1 MYLRKFIAGLL
12 AAFMLLSLVPPAVF
26 GDAEP
31 FSLEGGTLTITGNWY
46 PEDCAQR
53 AGVTRIVIGPRVT
66 SFLDANGAGSSNPFR
81 EYGAL
86 TEITVAAN
94 NPVYRSNDG
103 VLLEKDAAGGAL
115 GGTEDAPKYW
125 VRCCPILREGVFV
138 LPEDVGGIGY
148 LAFQEG
154 CHTQVYA
161 RQATA
166 AAVASLANIGGIP
179 LEELP
184 DEVYAPE
191 TPLYVNLTALTLDRS
206 DAELVPGAA
215 LALSAAVEPEDAT
228 VRDVLWTSSD
238 ESVATVSNSGV
249 VTAVASGTAVITAAT
264 AGVDAEDR
272 HLEQTCEVFVS
283 VPVAGLSSLAGN
295 RSEAVDVDTG
305 AEARTALSVKVSP
318 ANATYRTVTWT
329 STDPE
334 TALLSLSTDGAGAE
348 SLEQEADED
357 ADGLSA
363 VYVVPVAS
371 GETTVT
377 ASCGGYSVEFTL
389 TLQKWVK
396 DVALSPDSLLLTA
409 LGGTAALTPVYDP
422 ADADNITAQS
432 WESDDTD
439 IATVD
444 RNGAVT
450 AVANGETEVT
460 LTVTASRGGPYT
472 VTCPVKVEVPV
483 ERVEL
488 DETALT
494 IEAGEDKAVT
504 LKATVYPETAA
515 NKTVTWSSS
524 DESVATVDVDG
535 KVTGVKAGG
544 PVWITVETE
553 DGGKTASCAVTV
565 KKTDATK
572 LELEVTEPGEP
583 VYTQAGALK
592 LEKGGTAVLT
602 ATLTPDDA
610 TNKALNWATSDAA
623 AVRIVRSDAKADE
636 NGVANATIEMLKT
649 DANATVTVTSAD
661 NGALTQS
668 LAVVCDRI
676 PVERVSLDKSE
687 VTLMLRDPLK
697 PDGETTLTATVDPE
711 TATDPSVTWENS
723 ASGVVTVTRDSANP
737 YMIHL
742 TASGCGEATIL
753 AKGADGK
760 QAACKVTVYAPVT
773 GVTLN
778 KSAVTLSLP
787 DNDAE
792 QLTATVLPAGQA
804 DQTVVWTSSKESV
817 ATVSDS
823 GVVTAVGPGEAKITA
838 TAGET
843 GYKAECAVTVE
854 KPATELSF
862 SGSGALSVELTEG
875 TEAED
880 GSVTLYVTAEDAT
893 DQPVLTS
900 SNDTVAAAGAVFSR
914 KADGKAEYTV
924 TVTAKKTG
932 TATVTARCGA
942 QTATLAVTVTT
953 PVQSVTLNKTS
964 LDLEQTKTFRLE
976 AAIDPSNAD
985 SQTVSWE
992 SSAPA
997 VATVDQSGLVT
1008 AVAATGSATVTASC
1022 GGKSAV
1028 CTVTAIANPVTD
1040 LTLSESALTLREGE
1054 TGQFRATVAPTEA
1067 TETGVTWTS
1076 GDTTV
1081 ATVDENGLVK
1091 AVKAGETTVTV
1102 TTKGKDAAG
1111 QTISKTCAVTV
1122 TAAAA
1127 GLDHAEGQ
1135 EAARTVDWS
1144 LPGREMLAVE
1154 VTPHSAVN
1162 NTVTWTVDHTNLAL
1176 LTLTEDG
1183 IGAAEVTQT
1192 ADEDGLSW
1200 VYLVPVASGTVTVT
1214 ASCSSYSK
1222 SFTVTLNK
1230 LVSAVS
1236 LSPDSLLLT
1245 ALGGTATLT
1254 PVYTPADA
1262 DNIITRSWTS
1272 NDTSVATVAPD
1283 GTVTAVANGE
1293 ATITLTVTASQGE
1306 PITATRLV
1314 KVEVPVTGVT
1324 LNKPTLSIK
1333 VGESNASTLT
1343 ATVDPGD
1350 AATRTVTWASSDPN
1364 VATVAGSVD
1373 ENGVPVGTVT
1383 GVGLGTAQITVTTDS
1398 GGKTAS
1404 CAVTVGKTDVT
1415 SLELDKK
1422 TLTLTKDEEYT
1433 LTVTLK
1439 NVDATNKGL
1448 TWKTSD
1454 ATAVQILES
1463 DDTADESGIATAKI
1477 KMLKTDASATVTV
1490 TSADNGEL
1498 SDSCAV
1504 RCERIL
1510 VESVSLDK
1518 AQASLIFQTPLGN
1531 DGRTTLTATVTPDDA
1546 TDTSVAW
1553 RSTDPSVVEIAST
1566 GTDSD
1571 GHPTA
1576 SLTAK
1581 KAGAADIYAQGADGQ
1596 AAVCHVTVT
1605 ARVTGVSLNVTEDTL
1620 VIPTRRT
1627 VQLSATVAPEG
1638 ADQTVEWTSS
1648 NESVATVSDSGVVT
1662 AVAPGEAKITAAVP
1676 DTGYKAECTV
1686 TVEKPATGVAFSGSG
1701 ALSVALTD
1709 GAETQDKS
1717 LTLTV
1722 TDYNATGELTFTS
1735 SNDTVAA
1742 AGAVLLRANDGGKA
1756 VYTVTVTAKKTGTA
1770 TITAAF
1776 GSISDT
1782 LAVTVTTPVKSV
1794 TLNETSLSIAKT
1806 KTARLTA
1813 TVLPAS
1819 ADNKTVT
1826 WTSNAPAVATVDE
1839 TGLVTGVAVGTATIT
1854 ATSAADTTK
1863 TAACT
1868 VTVGPPPV
1876 EGVALSETSLT
1887 LRKDDTA
1894 TLTATVSPD
1903 DATDKTVTWSTSNAD
1918 VATVSESGVVT
1929 AKGVGAATITAASAA
1944 APTVTATCAVTV
1956 GIAATGISIPE
1967 KLTLTIND
1975 PADEERLGV
1984 LTVTYQPSDT
1994 TDKAVTWQSQNTGVV
2009 TVTPRAGVD
2018 GVADLEAVAPGS
2030 AQVTVTGSG
2039 GTKVCTVTVLK
2050 PAGAL
2055 TLSSDTLAIRMT
2067 DENPLSDSSVKATV
2081 TAPDHTDTFSVSS
2094 SDSSVA
2100 EVTADSGVN
2109 AVYTL
2114 TVTAKKSG
2122 TAIITARCGAQS
2134 ATLTVTVTTPVASV
2148 TLPETLSVQ
2157 RMASALLTATVL
2169 PANAD
2174 NKAVTWSSSDET
2186 VATVDENTGL
2196 VTGVAMGQA
2205 TITATSRDGG
2215 KTGTCTVTVGAPSV
2229 ERISLSQDTL
2239 ALKKGGATATL
2250 QVTFTPADAADQT
2263 VSWSTSDS
2271 EIATVAGGVV
2281 TPVGVGRATVT
2292 ATSNDG
2298 GKTAACA
2305 VTVTADVTGLTLNYT
2320 GLELAPGGQAQQL
2333 VAILTPANG
2342 TYTAITWSSSDPGI
2356 ATVSDTGL
2364 VSPVRVGSATV
2375 TCTLTR
2381 DGLDDLTAACEVTVG
2396 VALNSVTIQDAVMQP
2411 VTDVTL
2417 NMVEAADNHTK
2428 QLLAALD
2435 PPNATDST
2443 VSWSSTDESVV
2454 AVDNTGRLTA
2464 VGPGSA
2470 TVTVTAGGDKTASCT
2485 VTVERGTVSF
2495 DGVTQSPAAIGLTEA
2510 VTFTYGPCD
2519 SDFTLTQTLA
2529 GTAGI
2534 ITPDTTSAGSVTVT
2548 PVGDGKCTLR
2558 LSGPRNS
2565 GKYTEVSGEW
2575 TFLCMNTPVSGV
2587 TVTNQPGELLAV
2599 RLNNNGGSTSRE
2611 IIVEG
2616 ISRTDPAGIDWESRL
2631 NISLNANLGELLADG
2646 TLVKSWSGNVMTLTM
2661 GGKAITYT
2669 VVYSAVRWLENGLDN
2684 GSANDTV
2691 VFVNATGVETG
2702 AEGVTIAP
2710 VEKIK
2715 ESALGDRGLDNTG
2728 NQYRVDVSLQVDY
2741 VSSDDQ
2747 TLTLNVKPA
2756 YRIYPT
2762 TGENTGTPLYTG
2774 TVTETGNDYVHI
2786 TVLLDFKPELIQH
2799 IHRDGSSV
2807 KAEYPEFSAI
2817 QEGGKWKVDWWQ
2829 NTFSEV
2835 NILGS
2840 VRSGAIRFAAYGGG
2854 EILLPVN
2861 ETDLETAL
2869 PADRR
2874 DGCVFRG
2881 WEIEGL
2887 EGVYDS
2893 LTDEVLSAADGA
2905 VLQAEPVFD
2914 SDGTLTASIRSASA
2928 ENGVLT
2934 VSTDSNAPCA
2944 ATLIAGFYRNGQ
2956 MVAVAARAVTL
2967 SGGRDAWTLD
2977 IPADASRSLCRVF
2990 LLDGS
2995 GAPLSESKI
3004 CGA

>member
-46 PEDCAQR
+46 PEDYAQR

-450 AVANGETEVT
+450 AVANGETAVT
-460 LTVTASRGGPYT
+460 LTVTASQGGPYT

-535 KVTGVKAGG
+535 KVTGVKVGG

-854 KPATELSF
+854 KPATDLSF

-942 QTATLAVTVTT
+942 QTA
-953 PVQSVTLNKTS
+953 
-964 LDLEQTKTFRLE
+964 
-976 AAIDPSNAD
+976 
-985 SQTVSWE
+985 
-992 SSAPA
+992 
-997 VATVDQSGLVT
+997 
-1008 AVAATGSATVTASC
+1008 
-1022 GGKSAV
+1022 
-1028 CTVTAIANPVTD
+1028 
-1040 LTLSESALTLREGE
+1040 
-1054 TGQFRATVAPTEA
+1054 
-1067 TETGVTWTS
+1067 
-1076 GDTTV
+1076 
-1081 ATVDENGLVK
+1081 
-1091 AVKAGETTVTV
+1091 
-1102 TTKGKDAAG
+1102 
-1111 QTISKTCAVTV
+1111 
-1122 TAAAA
+1122 
-1127 GLDHAEGQ
+1127 
-1135 EAARTVDWS
+1135 
-1144 LPGREMLAVE
+1144 
-1154 VTPHSAVN
+1154 
-1162 NTVTWTVDHTNLAL
+1162 
-1176 LTLTEDG
+1176 
-1183 IGAAEVTQT
+1183 
-1192 ADEDGLSW
+1192 
-1200 VYLVPVASGTVTVT
+1200 
-1214 ASCSSYSK
+1214 
-1222 SFTVTLNK
+1222 
-1230 LVSAVS
+1230 
-1236 LSPDSLLLT
+1236 
-1245 ALGGTATLT
+1245 
-1254 PVYTPADA
+1254 
-1262 DNIITRSWTS
+1262 
-1272 NDTSVATVAPD
+1272 
-1283 GTVTAVANGE
+1283 
-1293 ATITLTVTASQGE
+1293 
-1306 PITATRLV
+1306 
-1314 KVEVPVTGVT
+1314 
-1324 LNKPTLSIK
+1324 
-1333 VGESNASTLT
+1333 
-1343 ATVDPGD
+1343 
-1350 AATRTVTWASSDPN
+1350 
-1364 VATVAGSVD
+1364 
-1373 ENGVPVGTVT
+1373 
-1383 GVGLGTAQITVTTDS
+1383 
-1398 GGKTAS
+1398 
-1404 CAVTVGKTDVT
+1404 
-1415 SLELDKK
+1415 
-1422 TLTLTKDEEYT
+1422 
-1433 LTVTLK
+1433 
-1439 NVDATNKGL
+1439 
-1448 TWKTSD
+1448 
-1454 ATAVQILES
+1454 
-1463 DDTADESGIATAKI
+1463 
-1477 KMLKTDASATVTV
+1477 
-1490 TSADNGEL
+1490 
-1498 SDSCAV
+1498 
-1504 RCERIL
+1504 
-1510 VESVSLDK
+1510 
-1518 AQASLIFQTPLGN
+1518 
-1531 DGRTTLTATVTPDDA
+1531 
-1546 TDTSVAW
+1546 
-1553 RSTDPSVVEIAST
+1553 
-1566 GTDSD
+1566 
-1571 GHPTA
+1571 
-1576 SLTAK
+1576 
-1581 KAGAADIYAQGADGQ
+1581 
-1596 AAVCHVTVT
+1596 
-1605 ARVTGVSLNVTEDTL
+1605 
-1620 VIPTRRT
+1620 
-1627 VQLSATVAPEG
+1627 
-1638 ADQTVEWTSS
+1638 
-1648 NESVATVSDSGVVT
+1648 
-1662 AVAPGEAKITAAVP
+1662 
-1676 DTGYKAECTV
+1676 
-1686 TVEKPATGVAFSGSG
+1686 
-1701 ALSVALTD
+1701 
-1709 GAETQDKS
+1709 
-1717 LTLTV
+1717 
-1722 TDYNATGELTFTS
+1722 
-1735 SNDTVAA
+1735 
-1742 AGAVLLRANDGGKA
+1742 
-1756 VYTVTVTAKKTGTA
+1756 
-1770 TITAAF
+1770 
-1776 GSISDT
+1776 T

-1903 DATDKTVTWSTSNAD
+1903 DTANKNVTWSTSNAD

-1944 APTVTATCAVTV
+1944 APTVTATCAVTVEKTPVTGVTLNEHALTLTAGQMGTLTATVAPDDATDKTVTWRSDNPAAVEITSSGVDGENRPTASITAKSGGTAYVYAESPDGKQDFCAVTVNAAATGVTLGKSALTLTLPDDATEQLTATVAPEGADQAVTWESSNTAVATVSDRGVVTAVAPGTAKITATAAGTSHRAECTIRVNRLTDGLTLSAEALNLSTTVAADKTKTLTATLDPINSTEGLTFRSDRTDIATVTGTDNGDGTWTLTVTAVSGGSAAIEISSGSQSKTCAVTVAMPAGSVTVSPAALALEKDGEQTLTAAVLPANADNRNVTWTSSDEAVATVDAGGKVTAHAAGTATITATAADGSGVSGSCAVTV

-2134 ATLTVTVTTPVASV
+2134 ATLTVTVTTPVARV

-2298 GKTAACA
+2298 GKAAACA

-2342 TYTAITWSSSDPGI
+2342 TCTAITWSSSDPGI

-2411 VTDVTL
+2411 VTAVTL